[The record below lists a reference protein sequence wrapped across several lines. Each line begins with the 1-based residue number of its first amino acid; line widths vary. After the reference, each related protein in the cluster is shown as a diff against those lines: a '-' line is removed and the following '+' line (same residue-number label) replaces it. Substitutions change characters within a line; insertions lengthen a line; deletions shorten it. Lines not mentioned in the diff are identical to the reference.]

1 MELPWTTTSNKKMN
15 VHVKVVMVITIAEMT
30 AKTTIKEI
38 AGTIEIIK
46 IIEIKNTTDV
56 KMIICITEI
65 EIDKV
70 VVITIIL
77 ISLPR
82 VNRIFIVNNLECI
95 RISHI
100 SSLRFWIRIQVIC
113 FLRRTHYSPS
123 KLRWTIIKVVK
134 SKHQVKLVCHRTH
147 NSNLIQVF
155 QAFLSQILLSLQL

>member
-1 MELPWTTTSNKKMN
+1 MI
-15 VHVKVVMVITIAEMT
+15 VHVMVITIAEMT
-30 AKTTIKEI
+30 AKMTIIEI

-56 KMIICITEI
+56 KMIICITEIEI

-95 RISHI
+95 KISHI

-113 FLRRTHYSPS
+113 FLRRTHYSLS

-134 SKHQVKLVCHRTH
+134 SKHQVKLVCHHTL